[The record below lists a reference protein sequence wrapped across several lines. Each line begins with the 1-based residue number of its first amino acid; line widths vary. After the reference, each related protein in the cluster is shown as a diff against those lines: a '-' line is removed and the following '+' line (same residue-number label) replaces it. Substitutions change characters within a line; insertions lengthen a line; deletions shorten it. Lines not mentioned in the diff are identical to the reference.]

1 MVFAPLYA
9 TLHVLS
15 ATCAGQLHLLRLLDK
30 QQRCGGEGL
39 DPDLDYLPKVLLR
52 KAMAFLHNVTESG
65 DDAPFFMMVGT
76 PRSERA

>member
-1 MVFAPLYA
+1 MQGNSIYYDYSISNNGVEEK
-9 TLHVLS
+9 H
-15 ATCAGQLHLLRLLDK
+15 
-30 QQRCGGEGL
+30 GL

-76 PRSERA
+76 PRLERG